1 MQVRIIN
8 DTESAVYFRLKK
20 EKTMATIS
28 GKYVTKGDVAAL
40 YNYKI
45 DEHEIDMPALMKW
58 AIAVEFC
65 NDLSL
70 KQGLNPCYYLDGK
83 LVDCTKG
90 NYNIR
95 GNGYECRT
103 KNNGWR
109 IPTRKELSHLSV
121 QQFTG
126 LGEKWLWTNDKE
138 VEDDSKEKFLKK
150 YFPPLYNENRIIVRP
165 NKHLTEF
172 LEFDN
177 KNQFFD
183 TDEFY
188 CDPENKLALI
198 TIRTMY
204 KDDFA
209 KKPKTVL

>member
-1 MQVRIIN
+1 
-8 DTESAVYFRLKK
+8 
-20 EKTMATIS
+20 MATIS

-40 YNYKI
+40 YNYEI
-45 DEHEIDMPALMKW
+45 DEQEIDMPALMKW
-58 AIAVEFC
+58 AIAAEFC

-83 LVDCTKG
+83 LVDSTKG

-95 GNGYECRT
+95 GNDYECRI

-109 IPTRKELSHLSV
+109 IPTRKELNHLSV
-121 QQFTG
+121 HQFAG
-126 LGEKWLWTNDKE
+126 LGGKWLWTNDKE
-138 VEDDSKEKFLKK
+138 VEDDPKEKFLKI
-150 YFPPLYNENRIIVRP
+150 YFPSLYNENRIIVRP

-177 KNQFFD
+177 KNHFFD

-188 CDPENKLALI
+188 CDPENKIALI

-209 KKPKTVL
+209 KRP